1 MTLFEDAPLADLSAE
16 AGAGMVTAS
25 AGIEALA
32 VMPLLPLMI
41 LMTSLAISPVLFAL
55 PESAAR
61 LRTAL
66 NLGAATLKVALVSWL
81 AWKVSQGV
89 IYDLRLTMLPGLE
102 FKLQADPLAI
112 LFITLSAV
120 LWLITTVYSVGY
132 LEKGPHRA
140 RFFGFFSLCVAATV
154 GIAMAGN
161 LFTFLIFYELLT
173 LATYPLVVHR
183 GTAEALRAGRIYLI
197 YTLAGGL
204 VLLLGTL
211 WLWVMAGTTDFVAGG
226 ILADLAESAPGAAI
240 ALFAVLILGLGVKA
254 ALVPLHAWL
263 PIAMVAPAPVSAL
276 LHAVAVV
283 KAGAFGIMRV
293 VYEVFGIETAQSL
306 GVTAPLAA
314 IAAVTILYGSFRAL
328 TQDDIKRRLAWST
341 VSQVS
346 YITLGVALA
355 SPIAAIGALAH
366 LIHQGLMK
374 ITMFMA
380 AGNLAEGLGVK
391 KVSQMN
397 GVGRAMPG
405 TMAAFTLAALAMIGL
420 PPLAGFVSKWYLAA
434 GSMEAGHGWVVAL
447 LLGSSL
453 LNACYFLP
461 MLYRA
466 WFVDGPA
473 ESGGDLS
480 RPRIGWMLAA
490 PPIATAVLVLVAG
503 GFANAPFSPLEW
515 TRFIVALEYPEDA
528 S

>member
-1 MTLFEDAPLADLSAE
+1 MTDA
-16 AGAGMVTAS
+16 
-25 AGIEALA
+25 
-32 VMPLLPLMI
+32 PLLPLFI
-41 LMTSLAISPVLFAL
+41 LLTSLGVAPLLFAL
-55 PESAAR
+55 PERSAA
-61 LRTAL
+61 LRTTV
-66 NLGAATLKVALVSWL
+66 NLGAAGLKVALVAWL
-81 AWKVSQGV
+81 SWKVSQGV
-89 IYDLRLTMLPGLE
+89 IYDLRFTVLPGLE

-112 LFITLSAV
+112 LFIALSAV
-120 LWLITTVYSVGY
+120 LWLITTIYSVGY

-140 RFFGFFSLCVAATV
+140 RFFGFFSLCVGATV
-154 GIAMAGN
+154 GIALAGN

-173 LATYPLVVHR
+173 LATYPLVIHR
-183 GTAEALRAGRIYLI
+183 GTAEALRAGRIYLVC
-197 YTLAGGL
+197 TLGGGL

-211 WLWVMAGTTDFVAGG
+211 GLWVLSGSTDFAAGG
-226 ILADLAESAPGAAI
+226 ILADVAEASPLAAQL
-240 ALFAVLILGLGVKA
+240 LFLVLIAGLGVKA
-254 ALVPLHAWL
+254 ALVPFHAWL

-293 VYEVFGIETAQSL
+293 VYEVYGIETAQAL
-306 GVTAPLAA
+306 GLTAPLAA
-314 IAAVTILYGSFRAL
+314 IAAVTILYGSLRAL
-328 TQDDIKRRLAWST
+328 SQDDIKRRLAWST

-434 GSMEAGHGWVVAL
+434 GGLEAGQGWVIAL

-453 LNACYFLP
+453 LNAAYFLP
-461 MLYRA
+461 MLHRA
-466 WFVDGPA
+466 WFVDPA
-473 ESGGDLS
+473 AAPPDGIA

-490 PPIATAVLVLVAG
+490 PPIATAALVLIAG
-503 GFANAPFSPLEW
+503 GLANAPFSPLEW
-515 TRFIVALEYPEDA
+515 TRFIVTLEYPQEA
-528 S
+528 F

>member
-1 MTLFEDAPLADLSAE
+1 MNE
-16 AGAGMVTAS
+16 V
-25 AGIEALA
+25 
-32 VMPLLPLMI
+32 PLLPLFI
-41 LMTSLAISPVLFAL
+41 LLSSLGIVPLLFAL
-55 PESAAR
+55 PERAAGW
-61 LRTAL
+61 RTAI
-66 NLGAATLKVALVSWL
+66 NLGAAGIKVALVAWL
-81 AWKVSQGV
+81 SWKVSEGV
-89 IYDLRLTMLPGLE
+89 IYDVRFTMLPGLE

-112 LFITLSAV
+112 LFLALSAI
-120 LWLITTVYSVGY
+120 LWLITTIYSVGY

-161 LFTFLIFYELLT
+161 LFTFLLFYELLT
-173 LATYPLVVHR
+173 IATYPLVIHR

-204 VLLLGTL
+204 VLLVGTL
-211 WLWVMAGTTDFVAGG
+211 WLWVMAGSTDFAAGG
-226 ILADLAESAPGAAI
+226 MMAGIAAEKPVQ
-240 ALFAVLILGLGVKA
+240 ALMLFLVLIAGLGVKA
-254 ALVPLHAWL
+254 ALVPFHAWL

-293 VYEVFGIETAQSL
+293 VYEVFGIHVAVDL
-306 GVTAPLAA
+306 GVTLPLA
-314 IAAVTILYGSFRAL
+314 IAAGITIIYGSLRAL
-328 TQDDIKRRLAWST
+328 TQDDIKKRLAYST

-391 KVSQMN
+391 KVSAMN
-397 GVGRAMPG
+397 GVGRRMPG
-405 TMAAFTLAALAMIGL
+405 TMLAFTLAALAMIGL
-420 PPLAGFVSKWYLAA
+420 PPLAGFVSKWYLATGGLDA
-434 GSMEAGHGWVVAL
+434 GQGWVIAL

-453 LNACYFLP
+453 LNAAYFLP
-461 MLYRA
+461 MLHRA
-466 WFVDGPA
+466 WFVDADGA
-473 ESGGDLS
+473 VAAGKGTDKSAGY
-480 RPRIGWMLAA
+480 RRIGWMLSA
-490 PPIATAVLVLVAG
+490 PPLVTAALVLIAG
-503 GFANAPFSPLEW
+503 GLANAPFSPLEW
-515 TRFIVALEYPEDA
+515 TRFIVAIEYRH
-528 S
+528 

>member
-1 MTLFEDAPLADLSAE
+1 MMDA
-16 AGAGMVTAS
+16 
-25 AGIEALA
+25 
-32 VMPLLPLMI
+32 PLLPLFI
-41 LMTSLAISPVLFAL
+41 LLTSLLASPVLFAL
-55 PESAAR
+55 PERAAR
-61 LRTAL
+61 LRTAI
-66 NLGAATLKVALVSWL
+66 NLGMAGVKLALVAWLSLKVA
-81 AWKVSQGV
+81 QGV
-89 IYDLRLTMLPGLE
+89 IYDLRFEVLPGLE

-112 LFITLSAV
+112 LFIALSAV

-132 LEKGPHRA
+132 LEHGPHRA

-154 GIAMAGN
+154 GIAMSGN
-161 LFTFLIFYELLT
+161 LFTFLLFYEVLT
-173 LATYPLVVHR
+173 LATYPLVIHR
-183 GTAEALRAGRIYLI
+183 GNAEALRAGRIYLI

-211 WLWVMAGTTDFVAGG
+211 GLWVLAGTTDFVPGG
-226 ILADLAESAPGAAI
+226 VLADVVAQNPRAAQ
-240 ALFAVLILGLGVKA
+240 ALFVVLIGALGVKA
-254 ALVPLHAWL
+254 ALVPFHAWL

-293 VYEVFGIETAQSL
+293 VYEVFGIETAQAL
-306 GVTAPLAA
+306 GVTAPLAML
-314 IAAVTILYGSFRAL
+314 AAVTILYGSLRAI
-328 TQDDIKRRLAWST
+328 TQDDIKKRLAYST

-355 SPIAAIGALAH
+355 SPIAAMGALAH

-391 KVSQMN
+391 RVSQMD
-397 GVGRAMPG
+397 GVGHAMPG
-405 TMAAFTLAALAMIGL
+405 TMLAFTLAALAMIGL
-420 PPLAGFVSKWYLAA
+420 PPLAGFVSKWYLAQGGLAA
-434 GSMEAGHGWVVAL
+434 GQAWVIAL

-453 LNACYFLP
+453 LNAIYFLP
-461 MLYRA
+461 MLHRA
-466 WFVDGPA
+466 WFHDAAPEGAGAP
-473 ESGGDLS
+473 S

-490 PPIATAVLVLVAG
+490 PPITTAVLVLAAG

-515 TRFIVALEYPEDA
+515 TRLIVAIEYLE
-528 S
+528 

>member
-1 MTLFEDAPLADLSAE
+1 MTNA
-16 AGAGMVTAS
+16 
-25 AGIEALA
+25 
-32 VMPLLPLMI
+32 PLLPLFI
-41 LMTSLAISPVLFAL
+41 LLTSLGVAPLLFAL
-55 PESAAR
+55 PERSAA
-61 LRTAL
+61 LRTGV
-66 NLGAATLKVALVSWL
+66 NLGAAGLKVALVAWL
-81 AWKVSQGV
+81 SWKVSQGV
-89 IYDLRLTMLPGLE
+89 FYDLRFTVLPGLE

-112 LFITLSAV
+112 LFIALSAV

-154 GIAMAGN
+154 GVAMAGN

-197 YTLAGGL
+197 YTLGGGL
-204 VLLLGTL
+204 ALLLGTL
-211 WLWVMAGTTDFVAGG
+211 GLWVLAGSTDFAAGG
-226 ILADLAESAPGAAI
+226 IMAEAAAVAPLAAQL
-240 ALFAVLILGLGVKA
+240 LFLVLIAGLGVKA
-254 ALVPLHAWL
+254 ALVPFHAWL

-293 VYEVFGIETAQSL
+293 VYEVYGIDTAQAL
-306 GVTAPLAA
+306 GLTAPLAA
-314 IAAVTILYGSFRAL
+314 VAAATILYGSLRAL
-328 TQDDIKRRLAWST
+328 AQDDIKRRLAWST

-355 SPIAAIGALAH
+355 SPMAAIGALAH

-405 TMAAFTLAALAMIGL
+405 TMAAFTLAALGMIGL

-434 GSMEAGHGWVVAL
+434 GGVEAGQGWVIAL

-453 LNACYFLP
+453 LNAAYFLP
-461 MLYRA
+461 MLHRA
-466 WFVDGPA
+466 WFADPA
-473 ESGGDLS
+473 AEPRHGVA
-480 RPRIGWMLAA
+480 RPRIGWMLSA
-490 PPIATAVLVLVAG
+490 PPMVTAALVLIAG
-503 GFANAPFSPLEW
+503 GLANAPFSPLEW
-515 TRFIVALEYPEDA
+515 TRLIVAIEYQ
-528 S
+528 

>member
-1 MTLFEDAPLADLSAE
+1 MNDA
-16 AGAGMVTAS
+16 
-25 AGIEALA
+25 
-32 VMPLLPLMI
+32 PLLPLFI
-41 LMTSLAISPVLFAL
+41 LLTSLLAAPVLFSL
-55 PESAAR
+55 PETAAR
-61 LRTAL
+61 LRTTI
-66 NLGAATLKVALVSWL
+66 NLGMATVKVALVVWL
-81 AWKVSQGV
+81 SLKVSQGV
-89 IYDLRLTMLPGLE
+89 VYDLRLEMLPGLE
-102 FKLQADPLAI
+102 FKLQADPLAL
-112 LFITLSAV
+112 LFIALSAV

-132 LEKGPHRA
+132 LERGPHRA

-154 GIAMAGN
+154 GIAMSGN

-173 LATYPLVVHR
+173 LATYPLVIHR
-183 GTAEALRAGRIYLI
+183 GDSDSLRAGRIYLT

-211 WLWVMAGTTDFVAGG
+211 ALWVLTGTTEFVPGG
-226 ILADLAESAPGAAI
+226 VLGDLPAANPLAAQL
-240 ALFAVLILGLGVKA
+240 LFLVLIGSLGVKA
-254 ALVPLHAWL
+254 ALFPVHAWL

-293 VYEVFGIETAQSL
+293 VYEVFGIETAQAL
-306 GVTAPLAA
+306 GVTAPLAFL
-314 IAAVTILYGSFRAL
+314 AAVTIIYGSLKAI
-328 TQDDIKRRLAWST
+328 TQDDIKKRLAYST

-355 SPIAAIGALAH
+355 SPIAAVGALAH

-391 KVSQMN
+391 KVSQMD

-405 TMAAFTLAALAMIGL
+405 TMLAFSLAALAMIGL
-420 PPLAGFVSKWYLAA
+420 PPLAGFVSKWYLAQGGLDA
-434 GSMEAGHGWVVAL
+434 GAVWVVAL

-453 LNACYFLP
+453 LNAIYFLP
-461 MLYRA
+461 MLHRA
-466 WFVDGPA
+466 WFRDGAEQADAPA
-473 ESGGDLS
+473 

-490 PPIATAVLVLVAG
+490 PPITTAMLVLVAG

-515 TRFIVALEYPEDA
+515 TRFIVAIEYQE
-528 S
+528 

>member
-1 MTLFEDAPLADLSAE
+1 MTE
-16 AGAGMVTAS
+16 V
-25 AGIEALA
+25 
-32 VMPLLPLMI
+32 PLLPLFI
-41 LMTSLAISPVLFAL
+41 LLTSLLASPILFSL

-61 LRTAL
+61 WRTGI
-66 NLGAATLKVALVSWL
+66 NLGMASLKVCLVAWL
-81 AWKVSQGV
+81 GWKVSQGV
-89 IYDLRLTMLPGLE
+89 IYDLRFTVLPGLD

-112 LFITLSAV
+112 LFISLSAV

-132 LEKGPHRA
+132 LERGPHRA
-140 RFFGFFSLCVAATV
+140 RLFGFFSLCVAATV

-173 LATYPLVVHR
+173 LATYPLVIHK
-183 GTAEALRAGRIYLI
+183 GSAEALRAGRIYLI
-197 YTLAGGL
+197 YTLSGGL
-204 VLLLGTL
+204 VLLLGTMG
-211 WLWVMAGTTDFVAGG
+211 LWVLTGTTDFVPGG
-226 ILADLAESAPGAAI
+226 VMGDAPDTHRLAAQLLFIVLVGA
-240 ALFAVLILGLGVKA
+240 LGVKA
-254 ALVPLHAWL
+254 ALFPFHAWL

-293 VYEVFGIETAQSL
+293 VYEVFGIDTAQAL
-306 GVTAPLAA
+306 GMTAPLAA
-314 IAAVTILYGSFRAL
+314 MAAITIVFGSLKAI
-328 TQDDIKRRLAWST
+328 TQDDIKKRLAYST

-355 SPIAAIGALAH
+355 SPIAAVGALAH

-405 TMAAFTLAALAMIGL
+405 TMLAFSLAALAMIGL
-420 PPLAGFVSKWYLAA
+420 PPLAGFVSKWYLAQGGLDA
-434 GSMEAGHGWVVAL
+434 GAGWVIAL
-447 LLGSSL
+447 LLGSSA
-453 LNACYFLP
+453 LNAIYFLP

-466 WFVDGPA
+466 WFEDGTFSEASPA
-473 ESGGDLS
+473 

-490 PPIATAVLVLVAG
+490 PPITTALLVLIVG

-515 TRFIVALEYPEDA
+515 TRFIVALEYQE
-528 S
+528 

>member
-1 MTLFEDAPLADLSAE
+1 MMDA
-16 AGAGMVTAS
+16 
-25 AGIEALA
+25 
-32 VMPLLPLMI
+32 PLLPLFI
-41 LMTSLAISPVLFAL
+41 LLTSLLAAPILFAL
-55 PESAAR
+55 PERAAK
-61 LRTAL
+61 LRTAI
-66 NLGAATLKVALVSWL
+66 NLGMAALKVALVGWL
-81 AWKVSQGV
+81 SLKVSQGV
-89 IYDLRLTMLPGLE
+89 IYDLRFEMLPGLE

-112 LFITLSAV
+112 LFIALSAV
-120 LWLITTVYSVGY
+120 LWLITTIYSVGY
-132 LEKGPHRA
+132 LEHGPHRA

-154 GIAMAGN
+154 GIALSGN
-161 LFTFLIFYELLT
+161 LFTFLLFYELLT
-173 LATYPLVVHR
+173 LATYPLVIHR

-211 WLWVMAGTTDFVAGG
+211 GLWVLAGTTDFAPGG
-226 ILADLAESAPGAAI
+226 ILADMAAENRLAAQL
-240 ALFAVLILGLGVKA
+240 LFVVLIGALGVKA
-254 ALVPLHAWL
+254 ALVPFHRWL

-293 VYEVFGIETAQSL
+293 VYEVFGIETAQAL
-306 GVTAPLAA
+306 GMTAPLAA
-314 IAAVTILYGSFRAL
+314 LAGITIIYGSIRAI
-328 TQDDIKRRLAWST
+328 TQDDIKKRLAYST

-355 SPIAAIGALAH
+355 SPIAAVGALAH

-391 KVSQMN
+391 RVSQMD

-405 TMAAFTLAALAMIGL
+405 TMLAFTLAALGMIGL
-420 PPLAGFVSKWYLAA
+420 PPLAGFVSKWYLAQGGLDA
-434 GSMEAGHGWVVAL
+434 GQTWVIAL

-453 LNACYFLP
+453 LNAIYFLP
-461 MLYRA
+461 MLHRA
-466 WFVDGPA
+466 WFRDAAPEREGAP
-473 ESGGDLS
+473 G

-490 PPIATAVLVLVAG
+490 PPVTTAVLVLVAG

-515 TRFIVALEYPEDA
+515 TRFIVAIEYQE
-528 S
+528 

>member
-1 MTLFEDAPLADLSAE
+1 MIDA
-16 AGAGMVTAS
+16 
-25 AGIEALA
+25 
-32 VMPLLPLMI
+32 PLLPLFI
-41 LMTSLAISPVLFAL
+41 LLTSLLAAPVLFAL
-55 PESAAR
+55 PERAAS
-61 LRTAL
+61 LRTGI
-66 NLGAATLKVALVSWL
+66 NLGMAMLKVGLVAWL
-81 AWKVSQGV
+81 SLKVSEGV
-89 IYDLRLTMLPGLE
+89 VYDLRFAMLPGLE

-112 LFITLSAV
+112 LFVALSAV

-132 LEKGPHRA
+132 LERGPHRA
-140 RFFGFFSLCVAATV
+140 RFFGFFTLCVAATV

-173 LATYPLVVHR
+173 LATYPLVIHR

-211 WLWVMAGTTDFVAGG
+211 GLWVLAGTTDFVPGG
-226 ILADLAESAPGAAI
+226 VLDEVAESRPLAAML
-240 ALFAVLILGLGVKA
+240 LFAVLVGALGVKA
-254 ALVPLHAWL
+254 TLVPFHAWL

-293 VYEVFGIETAQSL
+293 VYEVFGIETAQAL
-306 GVTAPLAA
+306 GMTMPLAVLAGVT
-314 IAAVTILYGSFRAL
+314 IIYGSIRAI
-328 TQDDIKRRLAWST
+328 TQDDIKKRLAFST

-355 SPIAAIGALAH
+355 SPIAAVGALAH

-391 KVSQMN
+391 KVSRMD

-405 TMAAFTLAALAMIGL
+405 TMLAFSLAALAMIGL
-420 PPLAGFVSKWYLAA
+420 PPLAGFVSKWYLAQGGLDA
-434 GSMEAGHGWVVAL
+434 GAGWVIAL

-453 LNACYFLP
+453 LNAIYFLP
-461 MLYRA
+461 MLHRA
-466 WFVDGPA
+466 WFRDAGAAAFAPA
-473 ESGGDLS
+473 

-490 PPIATAVLVLVAG
+490 PPVTTAVLVLVAG

-515 TRFIVALEYPEDA
+515 TRFIVAIEYRE
-528 S
+528 

>member
-1 MTLFEDAPLADLSAE
+1 MTDA
-16 AGAGMVTAS
+16 
-25 AGIEALA
+25 
-32 VMPLLPLMI
+32 PLLPLFI
-41 LMTSLAISPVLFAL
+41 LLTSLGIAPLLFAL
-55 PESAAR
+55 PERSAG
-61 LRTAL
+61 LRTAI
-66 NLGAATLKVALVSWL
+66 NLGAAGLKVALVAWLSWKL
-81 AWKVSQGV
+81 SQGV
-89 IYDLRLTMLPGLE
+89 IYDLRFTVLPGLD
-102 FKLQADPLAI
+102 FNLQADPLAI
-112 LFITLSAV
+112 LFIALSAV
-120 LWLITTVYSVGY
+120 LWFITTVYSVGY

-140 RFFGFFSLCVAATV
+140 RFFGFFSLCVGATV
-154 GIAMAGN
+154 GIALAGN
-161 LFTFLIFYELLT
+161 LFTFLLFYELLT

-197 YTLAGGL
+197 YTLGGGL

-211 WLWVMAGTTDFVAGG
+211 GLWILAGSTDFVPGG
-226 ILADLAESAPGAAI
+226 ILGDVAEAAPLAAQL
-240 ALFAVLILGLGVKA
+240 LFLVLVAGLGVKA
-254 ALVPLHAWL
+254 ALVPFHAWL

-293 VYEVFGIETAQSL
+293 VYEVYGIETAQAL
-306 GVTAPLAA
+306 GLTAPLAA
-314 IAAVTILYGSFRAL
+314 IAAVTILYGSLRAL
-328 TQDDIKRRLAWST
+328 SQDDIKRRLAWST

-420 PPLAGFVSKWYLAA
+420 PPLAGFVSKWYLAT
-434 GSMEAGHGWVVAL
+434 GGLEAGQGWVIAL

-453 LNACYFLP
+453 LNAAYFLP
-461 MLYRA
+461 MLHRA
-466 WFVDGPA
+466 WFVEPA
-473 ESGGDLS
+473 DAAPGGLA
-480 RPRIGWMLAA
+480 RRRIGWMLAV
-490 PPIATAVLVLVAG
+490 PPIATASLVLIAG
-503 GFANAPFSPLEW
+503 GLANAPFSPLEW
-515 TRFIVALEYPEDA
+515 TRFIVALEYPQAAFDDLPEA
-528 S
+528 F

>member
-1 MTLFEDAPLADLSAE
+1 MTETPF
-16 AGAGMVTAS
+16 
-25 AGIEALA
+25 
-32 VMPLLPLMI
+32 LPLII
-41 LMTSLAISPVLFAL
+41 LLTSLLAAPVLFAL

-61 LRTAL
+61 LRTCI
-66 NLGAATLKVALVSWL
+66 NLGVASLKVALVAWL
-81 AWKVSQGV
+81 GWKVGQGV
-89 IYDLRLTMLPGLE
+89 IYDLRFTMLPGLE

-112 LFITLSAV
+112 LFISLSAI

-132 LEKGPHRA
+132 LERGPHRA

-173 LATYPLVVHR
+173 LATFPLVIHK
-183 GTAEALRAGRIYLI
+183 GSAEALRAGRIYLT

-211 WLWVMAGTTDFVAGG
+211 GLWVLAGTTEFSPGGVLEAVVAENHLAAQILFVV
-226 ILADLAESAPGAAI
+226 LVGA
-240 ALFAVLILGLGVKA
+240 LGVKA
-254 ALVPLHAWL
+254 ALFPFHAWL

-293 VYEVFGIETAQSL
+293 VYEVFGIETAQAL
-306 GVTAPLAA
+306 GMTAPLAA
-314 IAAVTILYGSFRAL
+314 MAAITIIFGSLKAIA
-328 TQDDIKRRLAWST
+328 QDDIKKRLAYST

-355 SPIAAIGALAH
+355 SPIAAVGALAH

-391 KVSQMN
+391 KVSEMN
-397 GVGRAMPG
+397 GVGRDMPG
-405 TMAAFTLAALAMIGL
+405 TMLAFSAAALAMIGL
-420 PPLAGFVSKWYLAA
+420 PPLAGFVSKWYLAQGGLDA
-434 GSMEAGHGWVVAL
+434 GASWVIAL

-453 LNACYFLP
+453 LNAIYFLP
-461 MLYRA
+461 MLHRA
-466 WFVDGPA
+466 WFRNGPERA
-473 ESGGDLS
+473 GGS
-480 RPRIGWMLAA
+480 AGRQIGWMLAA
-490 PPIATAVLVLVAG
+490 PPITTALMVLVVG

-515 TRFIVALEYPEDA
+515 TRFVVAIEYQE
-528 S
+528 